1 MWIYVFNDSVIVQP
15 DIHTTYSKL
24 PPLPDDLP
32 DETVLSVLEKTF
44 PGKDGEELVRLEDHI
59 RHAPVTRLCECG
71 EAETPEILRKLQ
83 DLPKNIRIGHGR
95 ICRKKSRFQN
105 PDLLP
110 PLYGGQW
117 QICAGC
123 AYFTQKE
130 KTGRCGKRR
139 VCKWAASK
147 PREWEVD
154 KSPVPYHSQC
164 AKIAQQ
170 FRFETAFLCW
180 TKRFEAEAAARD
192 DAEKLFAE
200 RERILRHD
208 IAAAAENGDA
218 HRLLGETPDGQ

>member
-1 MWIYVFNDSVIVQP
+1 MWIYVFNDSAAAQP
-15 DIHTTYSKL
+15 DIHTAGPKL
-24 PPLPDDLP
+24 PDLP
-32 DETVLSVLEKTF
+32 DEAVLSVLEKTF

-59 RHAPVTRLCECG
+59 RHAPVTCLCECG

-83 DLPKNIRIGHGR
+83 DLPEHLRIEHGR
-95 ICRKKSRFQN
+95 IGRKKNSLRN

-164 AKIAQQ
+164 AKIARQ

-180 TKRFEAEAAARD
+180 TERFEAEAAARG
-192 DAEKLFAE
+192 DAEKIFAE
-200 RERILRHD
+200 RERIRRQD
-208 IAAAAENGDA
+208 IAAAAEEVNAAGRKRVTA
-218 HRLLGETPDGQ
+218 